1 MNCRLL
7 VLLVFFSGTRIFAQT
22 DTRED
27 SFNLYHVGYRSI
39 VTTDSNRTY
48 KPGVSISNRFYYRP
62 VEIDLW
68 YPALPSKSKIPIQY
82 GVFLN
87 LLEQRSNRFQNDTV
101 YKTLTVEL
109 VHYLG
114 VNLEIADSA
123 LIHMKTSSYLDAEAI
138 QKPFPLIL
146 YMCAYNGMSYEN
158 IKLFEFLAAH
168 GYIVA
173 CITSVGRYPG
183 DMSTKPSD
191 LMEQVND
198 GFFVMNYLKPRVLI
212 DSAKIGAMG
221 YSWGGLGA
229 LVLSM
234 KTPDVKAVLSFDG
247 SEMHYYGESKEEDKD
262 FDDMRKSPFFQLKNM
277 HTPYLYLESGFK
289 QNDREVDSIFNILP
303 LIGYPEQYIHFSKA
317 THEDF
322 SFLSTLGSKNSQINN
337 DSRILYSQI
346 SGLALGYFD
355 KYLKNEN
362 NRALEQV
369 SLIYQSHLGDSIYPV
384 LKTYKKKTFLIK
396 GKVVDME
403 KNEAL
408 PYVNIGINN
417 KNVGTVT
424 QRDGSF
430 RLDIDSAFISDS
442 LTISMAGYQGQTLN
456 ISLLIKQSK
465 PIIIPL
471 KERYSELK
479 EVVITKKT
487 LPIKILGN
495 TTTSKF
501 ISVGLPLK
509 FLGSE
514 VGVKIQLGKHPVIL
528 KKFSFNVS
536 DTRLD
541 TAVFRMNIYNFKN
554 GTPFENILQ
563 KNVLITVGKRTGRY
577 TINLTE
583 YKMEMKGE
591 ILLSLEWIEGSS
603 SASTNGAIFLSAGF
617 LNSNTWHRITSQGVW
632 KKASGLGVGLNMEV
646 QKLSAP

>member
-1 MNCRLL
+1 LNYRLLILL
-7 VLLVFFSGTRIFAQT
+7 VLLPGIEVFAQT
-22 DTRED
+22 VPKQD
-27 SFNLYHVGYRSI
+27 SIYLYNAGYQSI
-39 VTTDSNRTY
+39 VLTDSNRNY
-48 KPGVSISNRFYYRP
+48 KSGVPISNRLYYRP

-68 YPALPSKSKIPIQY
+68 YPAIHSKSKLPIQY

-87 LLEQRSNRFQNDTV
+87 LLEQRSNRFQEDTI
-101 YKTLTVEL
+101 YKNLTAEL
-109 VHYLG
+109 IHYLS
-114 VNLEIADSA
+114 VNLGIPDSA
-123 LIHMKTSSYLDAEAI
+123 LIHLKTSSYLNAEAI
-138 QKPFPLIL
+138 QQPFPLIL

-158 IKLFEFLAAH
+158 LRLFEFLAAH

-183 DMSTKPSD
+183 DMSTKPGD

-198 GFFVMNYLKPRVLI
+198 GFFVMNYLKPRVYI
-212 DSAKIGAMG
+212 DSTKIGAIG
-221 YSWGGLGA
+221 YSWGGLAA
-229 LVLSM
+229 LLLSL
-234 KTPDVKAVLSFDG
+234 KTPDVKAVLSLDG
-247 SEMHYYGESKEEDKD
+247 SEMHYFGESKEEDKD
-262 FDDMRKSPFFQLKNM
+262 FDDLRNSSSFHLQNM
-277 HTPYLYLESGFK
+277 NAAYIYLESGFK

-303 LIGYPEQYIHFSKA
+303 LIGHPKQYIHFPKA

-322 SFLSTLGSKNSQINN
+322 SFLSSLGSRNSRINN
-337 DSRILYSQI
+337 DNRSLYSQI
-346 SGLALGYFD
+346 RDLVLGYFD

-362 NRALEQV
+362 NLALQQT
-369 SLIYQSHLGDSIYPV
+369 SLIYQQHMGDSIYPV
-384 LKTYKKKTFLIK
+384 LKIDNKKIIIIK

-408 PYVNIGINN
+408 PYVNVGINN
-417 KNVGTVT
+417 KNIGTVT

-430 RLDIDSAFISDS
+430 HLNIDSAFISDS

-456 ISLLIKQSK
+456 ISHLIKQSK

-471 KERYSELK
+471 KEKFSALE
-479 EVVITKKT
+479 EVVITKRT
-487 LPIKILGN
+487 LPIKIVGN

-541 TAVFRMNIYNFKN
+541 TAVFRMNIYNLKN
-554 GTPFENILQ
+554 GIPFENILH
-563 KNVLITVGKRTGRY
+563 KNVLIPVGKQTGLY

-583 YKMEMKGE
+583 YKLEMKGE

-617 LNSNTWHRITSQGVW
+617 LNSNTWHRITSQGEW
-632 KKASGLGVGLNMEV
+632 KKAPGLGVGLNMEV
-646 QKLSAP
+646 QKLPAP